1 MAAGG
6 EALPRHAGGPDVLT
20 ELRTATAV
28 EHEQVESALGLMDP
42 HLGRDR
48 LVEVLIRLH
57 AFWTAAE
64 AGLDAWAHRSPVD
77 AGAVDWSRRR
87 RAHLFAADLR
97 ELGAAPPDDG
107 GPELPAVEDTDQAL
121 GRLYVLEG
129 ATLGGTFIARH
140 LATLPTLGPDVR
152 LGAFS
157 PYGTETGAMWHAFRR
172 VTRDRVA
179 AGGDP
184 ARVVGAARAT
194 FAVLA
199 AWCAPQKDPVLLTPR
214 RRTPSPHPSQ
224 AQGGARTGPGLG
236 TGPAA

>member
-1 MAAGG
+1 MGAGG
-6 EALPRHAGGPDVLT
+6 EASPRHAGGADVLA
-20 ELRTATAV
+20 ELRTATAA
-28 EHEQVESALGLMDP
+28 EHEQVESTLGLMDP
-42 HLGRDR
+42 QLGRDR
-48 LVEVLIRLH
+48 LVAVLTRLH

-64 AGLDAWAHRSPVD
+64 AGLDAWAGRHAGD
-77 AGAVDWSRRR
+77 AETVAWSRRR
-87 RAHLFAADLR
+87 RAHLFAEDLR
-97 ELGAAPPDDG
+97 ALGAEPDAG
-107 GPELPAVEDTDQAL
+107 ARPELPAVEDTDQAL

-184 ARVVGAARAT
+184 VRLVGAARAT

-199 AWCAPQKDPVLLTPR
+199 DWCAPVR
-214 RRTPSPHPSQ
+214 
-224 AQGGARTGPGLG
+224 A
-236 TGPAA
+236 PA